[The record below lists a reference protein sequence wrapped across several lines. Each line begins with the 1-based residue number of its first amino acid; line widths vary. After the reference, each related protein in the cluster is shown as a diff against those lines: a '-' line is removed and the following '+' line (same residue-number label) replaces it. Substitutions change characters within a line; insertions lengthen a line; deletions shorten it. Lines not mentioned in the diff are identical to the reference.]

1 MALGKRLRNWRLK
14 GRSLRRL
21 LSQERV
27 DWADVEHRLR
37 RRMRVYPNTM
47 TERDLAQL
55 DVPLPAGGRGALDW
69 DSDNGCQN
77 PDFENERR
85 RPIISIHGRDIAED
99 EHVFRTPRR

>member
-21 LSQERV
+21 WSQERV
-27 DWADVEHRLR
+27 DWADVERMLR

-55 DVPLPAGGRGALDW
+55 NVPLPAAGRGALD
-69 DSDNGCQN
+69 SETDNGCQN
-77 PDFENERR
+77 PDMQDEQR
-85 RPIISIHGRDIAED
+85 RPIVSIHGRDITED